1 MGGQTLETTFWFIY
15 FIVLAYKLL
24 VAYALFINA
33 NAVKKFLVTLF
44 SLPLLNRWKEQVA
57 EVGDDMI
64 IASEDLRNFTFFNWF
79 NAFFSTLLSWSARFF
94 LVNCMLGLFLESIP
108 GHLLLYARQ
117 VVVNILMIGSPTPG
131 SSGVAEFAFAS
142 LLGSFINNPSMAVIL
157 SFIWRLFSYYPYLL
171 VGIIVFPGWARR
183 VWGEKK

>member
-1 MGGQTLETTFWFIY
+1 
-15 FIVLAYKLL
+15 
-24 VAYALFINA
+24 
-33 NAVKKFLVTLF
+33 
-44 SLPLLNRWKEQVA
+44 
-57 EVGDDMI
+57 
-64 IASEDLRNFTFFNWF
+64 
-79 NAFFSTLLSWSARFF
+79 
-94 LVNCMLGLFLESIP
+94 MLGLFLESIP